1 MDNILMFLTPKAQV
15 DFLYEDFTVRQAI
28 EKMEVHK
35 YATIPVIERKTGYYL
50 RSLNYG
56 DFLSYILAN
65 RTDFDYLEKIPLSE
79 VKEYREIKP
88 VYVSAE
94 ISSLYKVML
103 EQNYVPVVDDQNVFI
118 GIVTRKNILSHLL

>member
-1 MDNILMFLTPKAQV
+1 MKVGFYHFLDGTSAPEAQAENA
-15 DFLYEDFTVRQAI
+15 YN
-28 EKMEVHK
+28 
-35 YATIPVIERKTGYYL
+35 ATE
-50 RSLNYG
+50 NYKQ
-56 DFLSYILAN
+56 DLVFMLDVE
-65 RTDFDYLEKIPLSE
+65 TDFDDLEKIPLSE